1 MPARKR
7 HDPEQRPTPIDGGE
21 TTDDMTAGLDPS
33 KHYVYVN
40 PVPLAG
46 QDQIGQ
52 YEAKGYEIQRY
63 SPDGKGPRPLNVSRR
78 VVDKGGDIMNVGLVL
93 MACPREEHEERKR
106 RAALAVNRQEKIM
119 LTRGGLDDG
128 FRGGGLGIRASA
140 GGIQQVNDRLGG
152 DFENG

>member
-1 MPARKR
+1 MPPRKR

-21 TTDDMTAGLDPS
+21 ITDDMTTGLDPN

-52 YEAKGYEIQRY
+52 YEAKGYEIQQY
-63 SPDGKGPRPLNVSRR
+63 GPGAPRPLNVSKR
-78 VVDKGGDIMNVGLVL
+78 VVDKGGDITSVGLVL
-93 MACPREEHEERKR
+93 MACPREEHEARQR
-106 RAALAVNRQEKIM
+106 RAAATVKAQEKIM
-119 LTRGGLDDG
+119 LTKGGLDDG
-128 FRGGGLGIRASA
+128 FRGGSLGIRASA